1 MFNIKSKVLKNFRWC
16 NNKYSICIY
25 RHKELDLLPRIT
37 LERIPGDSLISKN
50 LIFSW
55 LFWEI
60 SFSKY
65 TRIVKERKTTEIP
78 DGSLVNDFL
87 HQQIEPIMAAKKEA
101 EEKEKLEE
109 KLPDGVDYTKI
120 KLEMVRANDLFK
132 DKWKE
137 VSSAL
142 NSPSPVFG
150 CPNNYINYTISAG
163 DLADINLKI
172 KGSSS
177 CSRSL
182 NPLVIQEEHDYFN
195 RHFKSMAISQTDLED
210 WGKLEKEWLEG
221 GNKITPIPKEEGRI
235 ITKEDVIHTIA
246 FVQPLGL
253 DSYIKSALCD
263 QKEKGRYCLSGDID
277 TILTG
282 AYKQVNISESKTK
295 RENIVKKSWKKF
307 NEKYGGS
314 SVINDCYL
322 SLKLFCD
329 STLFDNSERIKKF
342 FIDNYSDNWDKVRES
357 ITKNYYFNCY
367 DFSKG
372 GRADIGVIS
381 NISVFKKILKDIFD
395 IDAESAENEYVKEY
409 IQKYTYNIKFTLN
422 DLDRPTAVNDWSLEL
437 YNLILS
443 AKSDPRGSCECVLA
457 NRLVKYAY
465 APSRNWGIDSFY
477 DKVHEAR
484 LEFDK
489 ELLDT
494 LYSKKWQEVYDS
506 IQTTGKYE
514 VTVEDLK
521 QYTKD
526 YYTYISNK
534 VKDLSNTYIFTPSL
548 KEILNRVDTAFAIST
563 DEYKKFEITQEKYT
577 SWKED
582 NFFTCCGGIISVY
595 PIEWTEWK
603 HRDDLFSYDLLN
615 KDKSIKEDILAHSY
629 IFVPP
634 ACMTDFY
641 EKDKD
646 QCSIEEKAMEAVRI
660 IQEAADEAIKSLKSD
675 K

>member
-37 LERIPGDSLISKN
+37 LEKIQGDSLTTKN

-60 SFSKY
+60 SFSQY
-65 TRIVKERKTTEIP
+65 TRIVKEKTTEIP

-87 HQQIEPIMAAKKEA
+87 HQQLEPIMVAKKEE
-101 EEKEKLEE
+101 EEKEKLE
-109 KLPDGVDYTKI
+109 KSLPDGVDYTKI

-172 KGSSS
+172 KEG
-177 CSRSL
+177 CRSRSL
-182 NPLVIQEEHDYFN
+182 NPLIIQEEHDYFN
-195 RHFKSMAISQTDLED
+195 RHFKSMTINPSDLED
-210 WGKLEKEWLEG
+210 WSKLEKEWLES

-235 ITKEDVIHTIA
+235 ITKEDVIHTMA

-263 QKEKGRYCLSGDID
+263 QKEKGKYSLSGDID

-307 NEKYGGS
+307 NEKYRGEF
-314 SVINDCYL
+314 N
-322 SLKLFCD
+322 SLFEFSDTESANK
-329 STLFDNSERIKKF
+329 IKKF

-357 ITKNYYFNCY
+357 ITKDYYFNCF

-422 DLDRPTAVNDWSLEL
+422 DLDRSTAINDWSQEL
-437 YNLILS
+437 YDLIKY
-443 AKSDPRGSCECVLA
+443 AESDPRGSCECVLA

-465 APSRNWGIDSFY
+465 APSRNWGINSFY

-489 ELLDT
+489 ELLNT

-514 VTVEDLK
+514 VTMEDLR
-521 QYTKD
+521 QGSID

-548 KEILNRVDTAFAIST
+548 TEILNRLDTAFAIST

-577 SWKED
+577 SWRGD
-582 NFFTCCGGIISVY
+582 NFFICCGGVIPVY

-603 HRDDLFSYDLLN
+603 HRDDLFSYAYLLN
-615 KDKSIKEDILAHSY
+615 KDKSIKEDVLAHSY

-646 QCSIEEKAMEAVRI
+646 QCSIEEKAMEAVRV
-660 IQEAADEAIKSLKSD
+660 IQEAADEAIKSIKE
-675 K
+675 

>member
-1 MFNIKSKVLKNFRWC
+1 MFNIKPKVLKNFRLC

-37 LERIPGDSLISKN
+37 LEKIQGDSLTTKN

-60 SFSKY
+60 SFSQY
-65 TRIVKERKTTEIP
+65 TRIVEEKKTTEIS

-87 HQQIEPIMAAKKEA
+87 HQQLEPLMAAKKEE
-101 EEKEKLEE
+101 EEKEKFE
-109 KLPDGVDYTKI
+109 KSLPDGVDYTKI

-137 VSSAL
+137 VSSVL
-142 NSPSPVFG
+142 NSPVFG
-150 CPNNYINYTISAG
+150 CPKNYINYTISAG

-295 RENIVKKSWKKF
+295 RDNIVKKSWEKF
-307 NEKYGGS
+307 NEKYGGEF
-314 SVINDCYL
+314 N
-322 SLKLFCD
+322 SLFEFSDTGSADK
-329 STLFDNSERIKKF
+329 IKKF

-357 ITKNYYFNCY
+357 ITKNYYFNSQNY
-367 DFSKG
+367 
-372 GRADIGVIS
+372 R
-381 NISVFKKILKDIFD
+381 NINSYKNHDVFKKILKDIFD

-422 DLDRPTAVNDWSLEL
+422 DLDRSTAVNDWSLEL

-465 APSRNWGIDSFY
+465 APSRNWGINSFY

-489 ELLDT
+489 ELLNT

-514 VTVEDLK
+514 VTMEDLK
-521 QYTKD
+521 QGSID

-534 VKDLSNTYIFTPSL
+534 VKDLSNTYVFTPSL
-548 KEILNRVDTAFAIST
+548 KEILDRINTAFAIST
-563 DEYKKFEITQEKYT
+563 DKYKKFEITQEKYT
-577 SWKED
+577 SWGED
-582 NFFTCCGGIISVY
+582 NFFTRCEGVIPVY

-603 HRDDLFSYDLLN
+603 HRDDLFSFDLLN

-629 IFVPP
+629 IFAPP
-634 ACMTDFY
+634 ACMTDSY
-641 EKDKD
+641 EKNKD
-646 QCSIEEKAMEAVRI
+646 QCSIEEKAMEAVRV
-660 IQEAADEAIKSLKSD
+660 IQEAADEAIKSIVNSPN
-675 K
+675 